1 MLERET
7 ELIKQIIIE
16 STINGREA
24 LPLSE
29 VVGAQIPRGVKSFML
44 AAVMDRLEDDFRQSR
59 TLSGITKRIGSTVVA
74 ERTVLQ
80 SLATQYVLQRS
91 EFEKLVE
98 DTVHFLENY
107 LCRPQWTLVQMM
119 FEKEERIPFET
130 LVRKFERVV
139 DYSYYG
145 TLVERHARR
154 NNLNEIDKPYFTTLI
169 AKIDEEITRQH
180 SPRELAHL
188 TKPIFDFLLYGDS
201 TPTRPVPVESILLFF
216 DDKKMMGVKEYIE
229 RICHVRARTQ
239 ISIAELTG
247 ILEDLYNVETTVK
260 EEAQESEQEILKP
273 IEQAIE
279 TTEKRIESEPS
290 QELSEQ
296 THEPVPS
303 ETVELTAEESE
314 PASPDNSEPP
324 AGERHAEQPAA
335 IDVSQLD
342 ATELEK
348 DIPEP
353 PLPVQPVVSADELV
367 AYAKERETQQYKTM
381 FTFPQRSVQEEVP
394 DELPDINEMLTTEQR
409 VRFISTIFHDDAN
422 SSFVFYTSLNTAKT
436 WREAQP
442 YLRDLFE
449 MNKLDILS
457 SEVVEFTDAMQARY
471 QPELRKTE

>member
-119 FEKEERIPFET
+119 FEKDERIPFET

-169 AKIDEEITRQH
+169 AKIDEEVARQH
-180 SPRELAHL
+180 SPRELAYL

-201 TPTRPVPVESILLFF
+201 APTRPVPVESILLFF
-216 DDKKMMGVKEYIE
+216 NDKKMMGVKEYIE
-229 RICHVRARTQ
+229 RICHVRSRTQ

-260 EEAQESEQEILKP
+260 AEVQESEQEILKP

-279 TTEKRIESEPS
+279 TTEVAVESEPP
-290 QELSEQ
+290 ELSEQ
-296 THEPVPS
+296 PHELEPLESAELPTEEASPV
-303 ETVELTAEESE
+303 
-314 PASPDNSEPP
+314 SPDNNEPP
-324 AGERHAEQPAA
+324 AEEEHAEEPAA
-335 IDVSQLD
+335 IDVTQMD
-342 ATELEK
+342 TTELEK

-353 PLPVQPVVSADELV
+353 PLPAQPVVSADELV

-381 FTFPQRSVQEEVP
+381 FTFPQRSVEEEVP

>member
-29 VVGAQIPRGVKSFML
+29 VVGAQIPRGVKSYML
-44 AAVMDRLEDDFRQSR
+44 AAVMDRLEDEFKQSH

-74 ERTVLQ
+74 ERTVLR

-139 DYSYYG
+139 DYAYYG

-154 NNLNEIDKPYFTTLI
+154 RNMHEMDKHSFATLI
-169 AKIDEEITRQH
+169 ARIDEEIARQH
-180 SPRELAHL
+180 SPRELAYL

-229 RICHVRARTQ
+229 RICHVRSRTQ

-260 EEAQESEQEILKP
+260 EEVQESEQEILKP
-273 IEQAIE
+273 IEHTIE
-279 TTEKRIESEPS
+279 ATEKAVESEPS
-290 QELSEQ
+290 PEPPGLESREVAEL
-296 THEPVPS
+296 P
-303 ETVELTAEESE
+303 AEESV
-314 PASPDNSEPP
+314 PVSPGISEPP
-324 AGERHAEQPAA
+324 AVEEHADEAAA
-335 IDVSQLD
+335 IDVTQLD
-342 ATELEK
+342 TTELEK
-348 DIPEP
+348 DLPEP

-381 FTFPQRSVQEEVP
+381 LTFPQRPAEEKVP
-394 DELPDINEMLTTEQR
+394 EELPDIHEMLTTGQR
-409 VRFISTIFHDDAN
+409 ARFISTIFHDDAN
-422 SSFVFYTSLNTAKT
+422 SSFVFFTSLNTAKT

-449 MNKLDILS
+449 MNKLDMLS
-457 SEVVEFTDAMQARY
+457 PEVVEFTDAMQARY